1 MLQQM
6 RSGIAKAGM
15 GVVVALLACATMP
28 AQDVTTNFMPGTDF
42 AKYHTYKWITI
53 QGATYPNQI
62 LDAQIKDAVGS
73 QLATKGLSKT
83 DSANADLYVGYQVS
97 IDQQRQWNAYGMG
110 GGLRWGSGM
119 ATAQSSTINIGTLVL
134 DMYDP
139 SSKQLV
145 WTGRATKTIDAS
157 ANQEKKQKNLNKAMQ
172 KLLKNFPPK

>member
-15 GVVVALLACATMP
+15 GVVVALLACATML

-83 DSANADLYVGYQVS
+83 EGDKADQ
-97 IDQQRQWNAYGMG
+97 I
-110 GGLRWGSGM
+110 
-119 ATAQSSTINIGTLVL
+119 
-134 DMYDP
+134 
-139 SSKQLV
+139 
-145 WTGRATKTIDAS
+145 GRAS
-157 ANQEKKQKNLNKAMQ
+157 CRERG
-172 KLLKNFPPK
+172 